1 MAFVAQE
8 LPTFLIEMVNLQK
21 VLNLKKT
28 GRDPS
33 EIVPVTHTSRN
44 PSQEELQDSEE

>member
-21 VLNLKKT
+21 GLN
-28 GRDPS
+28 
-33 EIVPVTHTSRN
+33 
-44 PSQEELQDSEE
+44 